1 MADGQVV
8 FEITGDRRPIN
19 QALRETTGDIERES
33 RNWDRAA
40 GQAGDNIQGKFGKV
54 FKAVATSAVAAKVGK
69 VLLDFGKDAIQAAS
83 DLQEVQNVV
92 DVTFGD
98 GARQIETWA
107 QKAGTQFGLTETQ
120 AKKFTSTLGAMMKS
134 AGLAGPEIVGMS
146 TDLAG
151 LAADMASFYNLDF
164 ETAFQKIRSGISG
177 ETEPLKQLGINM
189 SVANL
194 EAFALTQG
202 ITKAFDQMSQGEQTM
217 LRYQYL
223 MQATA
228 DAQGDFA
235 RTSDG
240 FANGLRALETN
251 IDQLKTNVGTLLL
264 PVINDVISGVNDMV
278 SALTVKP
285 TRTVLDDFAD
295 VDKQTAARLAEIQET
310 ADGVKDL
317 VAVLEELGGKKI
329 AADGL
334 TKFVDDLTGKIN
346 GLGGAMSKA
355 KDGDYA
361 GTISE
366 IAGAMAAATGG
377 DASAWNTL
385 LTAIGSK
392 LPDAVDATL
401 DDKGQTAAFLAAAGA
416 AADSLGGEY
425 PALWAEMLG
434 VLGDDAGAAITAL
447 AKGATAAAALNGLAN
462 GANTLSPTVDV
473 DKWKSLL
480 TVLSG
485 TGNID
490 LSGTGQSITDLAEAL
505 NSSEPGSKAQAWETF
520 LNALYADVDNLS
532 KLTGKDAEGTI
543 EWLDGIKLAAQGL
556 APDDAAGWA
565 TLFGEIRKG
574 LPKLTAKEDWL
585 DVLGALKSTGSI
597 DLGNTGKSISQLAEA
612 LNGEDPG
619 TDRAQAWRELLDAL
633 SADVE
638 GLSKLTGTS
647 AEDTAAW
654 LATLAEGA
662 NALDPNSAEGWD
674 KLFAQL
680 VTGLPGLGDT
690 NAAGLF
696 AELAGGADDAE
707 TYLRALGYSTDDIA
721 DAQAAWLEV
730 CRRLVQTLP
739 GLNEIINTET
749 GEVKG
754 GVAAIDEYVNAWKEG
769 QEKIALWKAYYQK
782 EELLNK
788 RRENEYLARVDS
800 MGAEQRVKRLR
811 AQLDK
816 YGGYDAVNSNIGING
831 NGDWYLKS
839 GGYSKQEQEEILGL
853 YAEYG
858 QAVTEAAQ
866 AAEIYENEVNAN
878 AQAVQD
884 LADEKQALIETV
896 GEEENATNGAADAMG
911 DAADAMAEWSKE
923 TKDAATE
930 AVTAAADALEALDKY
945 YQDVHADTKRSIDG
959 VVSGF
964 EKIITPAEQ
973 ARQKMSDL
981 TKEIDELNAAGKDS
995 TGLQKTYAD
1004 MENSIPSVQ
1013 NMTEA
1018 LQDQLD
1024 YLTQYQEYLA
1034 QARAAGVSDAVLAS
1048 LSDGSTQSF
1057 DYLKALATTG
1067 SAKEIEELNS
1077 AYAQVEAAKASLT
1090 DSLTEQRLA
1099 ADSEFT
1105 ALSDAAT
1112 AAVASLDQYATAE
1125 GNMEHTVQGIADGI
1139 AAKVPAVQA
1148 QVDALLSAL
1157 SSLDSAGIFGKGLL
1171 GRSVKGSKFSLNLD
1185 GTHAVGLDYVPFDNY
1200 LAALHEGESVLTAEE
1215 SRVWRNFK
1223 YGATSGV
1230 NALDYDALGGVMREN
1245 VKAGG
1250 NVYLD
1255 GRTVGR
1261 VISERQADS
1270 LRNLERSGWQG

>member
-40 GQAGDNIQGKFGKV
+40 GQAGDNIQDKFGKV
-54 FKAVATSAVAAKVGK
+54 FQAVATSAVAAKVGK

-98 GARQIETWA
+98 GARQIEAWA

-202 ITKAFDQMSQGEQTM
+202 ITKAFDSMSQGEQTM

-251 IDQLKTNVGTLLL
+251 IDRLKTNVGTLLL
-264 PVINDVISGVNDMV
+264 PVINNVISGVNDMV

-295 VDKQTAARLAEIQET
+295 VDKQTAARLAEIQAT
-310 ADGVKDL
+310 ADEARDL
-317 VAVLEELGGKKI
+317 VAVLEEIGGKQI
-329 AADGL
+329 TSTSL
-334 TKFVDDLTGKIN
+334 VSFVDTLTGKIN
-346 GLGGAMSKA
+346 GLDGAMSKA
-355 KDGDYA
+355 KTGDYA

-385 LTAIGSK
+385 LTAIVSK
-392 LPDAVDATL
+392 LPEAVDATL

-485 TGNID
+485 TGNIN
-490 LSGTGQSITDLAEAL
+490 LSGTGQSITE
-505 NSSEPGSKAQAWETF
+505 
-520 LNALYADVDNLS
+520 
-532 KLTGKDAEGTI
+532 
-543 EWLDGIKLAAQGL
+543 
-556 APDDAAGWA
+556 
-565 TLFGEIRKG
+565 
-574 LPKLTAKEDWL
+574 
-585 DVLGALKSTGSI
+585 
-597 DLGNTGKSISQLAEA
+597 LAEA

-769 QEKIALWKAYYQK
+769 QEKIALWKAYYEK

-788 RRENEYLARVDS
+788 RRDNEYLARVDS

-1024 YLTQYQEYLA
+1024 YLTQYQDYLA

-1057 DYLKALATTG
+1057 DYLRALATTG

-1077 AYAQVEAAKASLT
+1077 AYAQVEEAKASLT

-1112 AAVASLDQYATAE
+1112 AAVASLDQYDTAE

-1139 AAKVPAVQA
+1139 AAKVPAVQT

>member
-40 GQAGDNIQGKFGKV
+40 GQSADTMESKITGA
-54 FKAVATSAVAAKVGK
+54 FKGISAAAVAMKVGK
-69 VLLDFGKDAIQAAS
+69 ALLDFGKEAVQAAS

-240 FANGLRALETN
+240 YANAVRALETN
-251 IDQLKTNVGTLLL
+251 IDRFKTSVGTLLL
-264 PVINDVISGVNDMV
+264 PVINNVISGVNDMV

-295 VDKQTAARLAEIQET
+295 VDKQTAARLAEIQAT
-310 ADGVKDL
+310 ADEARDL
-317 VAVLEELGGKKI
+317 VAVLEEIGGKQI
-329 AADGL
+329 TSTSL
-334 TKFVDDLTGKIN
+334 VSFVDTLTGKIN
-346 GLGGAMSKA
+346 GLDGAMSKA
-355 KDGDYA
+355 KTGDYA

-385 LTAIGSK
+385 LTAIVSK
-392 LPDAVDATL
+392 LPEAVDATL

-473 DKWKSLL
+473 NKWKSLL
-480 TVLSG
+480 TALSG
-485 TGNID
+485 TGNIN
-490 LSGTGQSITDLAEAL
+490 LSGTGQSITE
-505 NSSEPGSKAQAWETF
+505 
-520 LNALYADVDNLS
+520 
-532 KLTGKDAEGTI
+532 
-543 EWLDGIKLAAQGL
+543 
-556 APDDAAGWA
+556 
-565 TLFGEIRKG
+565 
-574 LPKLTAKEDWL
+574 
-585 DVLGALKSTGSI
+585 
-597 DLGNTGKSISQLAEA
+597 LAEA

-754 GVAAIDEYVNAWKEG
+754 GVAAIDEYVKAWKEG
-769 QEKIALWKAYYQK
+769 QEKIALWKAYYKK

-839 GGYSKQEQEEILGL
+839 GGYSKEEQEEILGL
-853 YAEYG
+853 YTEYG

-884 LADEKQALIETV
+884 LADEKQGLIDTI

-1139 AAKVPAVQA
+1139 AAKVPAVQT

-1171 GRSVKGSKFSLNLD
+1171 GRPVKGSKFSLKLD
-1185 GTHAVGLDYVPFDNY
+1185 GTAAVGLDYVPFDNY

-1230 NALDYDALGGVMREN
+1230 NALDYDALGGVMRDN

>member
-40 GQAGDNIQGKFGKV
+40 GQAGDNIQDKFGKV

-69 VLLDFGKDAIQAAS
+69 VLLDFGKDAMQAAS

-98 GARQIETWA
+98 GARQIEAWA

-164 ETAFQKIRSGISG
+164 DTAFQKIRSGISG

-202 ITKAFDQMSQGEQTM
+202 ITKAFDSMSQGEQTM

-264 PVINDVISGVNDMV
+264 PVINDVISGVNNMV
-278 SALTVKP
+278 SALTAKP
-285 TRTVLDDFAD
+285 HRTVLDDFAD
-295 VDKQTAARLAEIQET
+295 VDKQTAERLAEIQAT
-310 ADGVKDL
+310 ADEARDL

-334 TKFVDDLTGKIN
+334 TEFVNDLSGEIN
-346 GLGGAMSKA
+346 GLDDAMSKA
-355 KDGDYA
+355 KTGDYA

-385 LTAIGSK
+385 LTAIVSK
-392 LPDAVDATL
+392 LPEAVDATL

-485 TGNID
+485 TGNIN
-490 LSGTGQSITDLAEAL
+490 LSGTGQSITE
-505 NSSEPGSKAQAWETF
+505 
-520 LNALYADVDNLS
+520 
-532 KLTGKDAEGTI
+532 
-543 EWLDGIKLAAQGL
+543 
-556 APDDAAGWA
+556 
-565 TLFGEIRKG
+565 
-574 LPKLTAKEDWL
+574 
-585 DVLGALKSTGSI
+585 
-597 DLGNTGKSISQLAEA
+597 LAEA

-839 GGYSKQEQEEILGL
+839 GGYNKEEQEEILGL
-853 YAEYG
+853 YTEYG

-1057 DYLKALATTG
+1057 DYLRALATTG

-1139 AAKVPAVQA
+1139 AAKVPAVQT

-1171 GRSVKGSKFSLNLD
+1171 GRSVKGSKFTLNLD

>member
-40 GQAGDNIQGKFGKV
+40 GQSADTMENKLTGA
-54 FKAVATSAVAAKVGK
+54 FKSISVAAVAMKVGK

-98 GARQIETWA
+98 GARQIEAWA

-164 ETAFQKIRSGISG
+164 DTAFQKIRSGISG

-202 ITKAFDQMSQGEQTM
+202 ITKAFDSMSQGEQTM

-264 PVINDVISGVNDMV
+264 PVINDVISGVNNMV

-295 VDKQTAARLAEIQET
+295 VDKQTAARLAEIQAT
-310 ADGVKDL
+310 ADGAKDL
-317 VAVLEELGGKKI
+317 VAVLEELGGKQI
-329 AADGL
+329 TSTSL
-334 TKFVDDLTGKIN
+334 ESFVDTLTGKIN
-346 GLGGAMSKA
+346 GLDGAMSKA
-355 KDGDYA
+355 KTGDYA

-385 LTAIGSK
+385 LTAIASK
-392 LPDAVDATL
+392 LPEAVDATL
-401 DDKGQTAAFLAAAGA
+401 DDEGQTAAFLAAAGA

-447 AKGATAAAALNGLAN
+447 ANGATAAAALEGLAN
-462 GANTLSPTVDV
+462 GINALEPSVDA
-473 DKWKSLL
+473 DKWKTL
-480 TVLSG
+480 
-485 TGNID
+485 
-490 LSGTGQSITDLAEAL
+490 
-505 NSSEPGSKAQAWETF
+505 
-520 LNALYADVDNLS
+520 LNALSTNGNINLS
-532 KLTGKDAEGTI
+532 
-543 EWLDGIKLAAQGL
+543 
-556 APDDAAGWA
+556 
-565 TLFGEIRKG
+565 
-574 LPKLTAKEDWL
+574 
-585 DVLGALKSTGSI
+585 GA
-597 DLGNTGKSISQLAEA
+597 GKSIEDLASA
-612 LNGEDPG
+612 LNGTDPG
-619 TDRAQAWRELLDAL
+619 TDRAQAWKDLLAAL
-633 SADVE
+633 SSDVE

-662 NALDPNSAEGWD
+662 NALDPNSAEGWN

-816 YGGYDAVNSNIGING
+816 YGGYDAVNNNIGING

-839 GGYSKQEQEEILGL
+839 GGYSKEEQEEILGL

-1077 AYAQVEAAKASLT
+1077 AYAQVEEAKASLT

-1112 AAVASLDQYATAE
+1112 AAVASLDQYDTAE

-1139 AAKVPAVQA
+1139 AAKVPAVQT

-1171 GRSVKGSKFSLNLD
+1171 GRSVKGSKFTLNLD

-1223 YGATSGV
+1223 YGATGGV